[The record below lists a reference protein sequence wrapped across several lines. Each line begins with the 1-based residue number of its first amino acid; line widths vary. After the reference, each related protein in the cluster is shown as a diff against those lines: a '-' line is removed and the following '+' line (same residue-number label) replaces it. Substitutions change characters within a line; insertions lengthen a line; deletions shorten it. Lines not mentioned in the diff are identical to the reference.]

1 MNEPVLS
8 LRDAIICAVVGL
20 VLSIVV
26 HSICDSDLPDKISS
40 ALRNVACETAIE
52 DTEPDSSAICQ
63 LIECVD
69 RGEWPGDY
77 TIEDILA
84 LLEEAKKDQLKKLGV
99 TKAVGFRLDHLP
111 GNIAGQYAPAEEEII
126 IDVEALIKSSP
137 KMALHMICHECYHVA
152 QLQFAVIYRDLSS
165 DDKDLWFFRDAKKY
179 LDEAEDYVNC
189 NEDLETYRS
198 QQLEK
203 DAENYAYGMVDTY
216 FLHYKYGPKN
226 NGEKKY
232 SLRYISGGCSAREGR
247 RDQG

>member
-1 MNEPVLS
+1 MDEPVLS
-8 LRDAIICAVVGL
+8 LRDAIICAILGVA
-20 VLSIVV
+20 SAIVV
-26 HSICDSDLPDKISS
+26 HYVWDSDLPDRISS
-40 ALRNVACETAIE
+40 ALRNGTFETAIE
-52 DTEPDSSAICQ
+52 DIEPDSSAICQ

-77 TIEDILA
+77 TIEDILV

-152 QLQFAVIYRDLSS
+152 QLQFAVIYRDLPS
-165 DDKDLWFFRDAKKY
+165 DDKNLWFFRDARKY
-179 LDEAEDYVNC
+179 LDEASDYVSC
-189 NEDLETYRS
+189 NDDSETYRN

-203 DAENYAYGMVDTY
+203 DAENYAYGMIDKY
-216 FLHYKYGPKN
+216 LFLYRYGQKN
-226 NGEKKY
+226 FGEKK
-232 SLRYISGGCSAREGR
+232 
-247 RDQG
+247 